1 MAAVAIAERLGVPL
15 TSLVAPAAVAGV
27 AIGFGAQ
34 RIVQDILAGFFI
46 VTERQYGFGDLIRL
60 SVTGLSNPATG
71 TVEDVTLR
79 VTTVRT
85 PDGEVVITPN
95 GQINQVTNLSRDWA
109 RAIVDV
115 PVPATAD
122 VNRVSDLLRRVG
134 EQAYADP
141 EVRVLMLDP
150 PAVMGVQSIDVDHF
164 QVRVVART
172 LPGKQ
177 FDVGRILRARIA
189 AALRHEGINLPP
201 TIDTADPTATD
212 PIGAGPIGLVRS
224 GWSDRGWSDR
234 RRGHAA
240 GQNGANLRPQAW
252 LRQLGRVRTS
262 TWILTAVFLVALAA
276 YAWFSPDTPTAPA
289 GYTIQP
295 VAPSPTTPEPTRTTS
310 PATPTPDRKAT
321 PTRSPSPSAS
331 PKLSAPPGV
340 SPSPTASPPQAGTS
354 VLGGQLAVTL
364 AGRRGSR
371 GPSAAAWASATIT
384 SAMRSVSGRTWLSRA
399 TMIRRRT
406 CAVGPSVQG
415 PACDGGLLLHP
426 PEQLSPAQSRN
437 RTPARSRR
445 GRGRPRPRR
454 QLLAQAGRGAD
465 VGLAVGD
472 HAGRPPVRLDVPAQ
486 RIPAGGSTASEQ
498 RTIAVAPSRQ

>member
-1 MAAVAIAERLGVPL
+1 MSLTVGHLPDVALWARGSGLEIVLLVTGTILLTRMATWFGARITRRIDVNAQETDALVRSEASKHRQALAQVITWAVLAIIYCVAAVAIAERLGVPL

-95 GQINQVTNLSRDWA
+95 GQITQVTNLSRDWA

-122 VNRVSDLLRRVG
+122 VNGVSDLLRRVG

-141 EVRVLMLDP
+141 DVSRLMLDP

-189 AALRHEGINLPP
+189 AALRHEGIHLPP
-201 TIDTADPTATD
+201 TIDTADPTAAD
-212 PIGAGPIGLVRS
+212 PTGVGPAGAGPAGGGR
-224 GWSDRGWSDR
+224 
-234 RRGHAA
+234 HAA
-240 GQNGANLRPQAW
+240 SQNGADLC
-252 LRQLGRVRTS
+252 GR
-262 TWILTAVFLVALAA
+262 W
-276 YAWFSPDTPTAPA
+276 
-289 GYTIQP
+289 
-295 VAPSPTTPEPTRTTS
+295 
-310 PATPTPDRKAT
+310 
-321 PTRSPSPSAS
+321 
-331 PKLSAPPGV
+331 
-340 SPSPTASPPQAGTS
+340 
-354 VLGGQLAVTL
+354 
-364 AGRRGSR
+364 RGC
-371 GPSAAAWASATIT
+371 G
-384 SAMRSVSGRTWLSRA
+384 
-399 TMIRRRT
+399 
-406 CAVGPSVQG
+406 
-415 PACDGGLLLHP
+415 
-426 PEQLSPAQSRN
+426 N
-437 RTPARSRR
+437 
-445 GRGRPRPRR
+445 
-454 QLLAQAGRGAD
+454 
-465 VGLAVGD
+465 
-472 HAGRPPVRLDVPAQ
+472 
-486 RIPAGGSTASEQ
+486 
-498 RTIAVAPSRQ
+498 